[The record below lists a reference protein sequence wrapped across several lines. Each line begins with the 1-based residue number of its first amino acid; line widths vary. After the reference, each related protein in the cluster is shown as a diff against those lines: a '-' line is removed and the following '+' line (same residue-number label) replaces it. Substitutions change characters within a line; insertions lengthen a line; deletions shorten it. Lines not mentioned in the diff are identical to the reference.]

1 MLVGHLYVS
10 FGSYLFQIGEL
21 FSSSAHFLIEMRGG
35 LLLSFMICLYILE
48 INPLLV
54 ALFANIFFQF
64 CMLFFFILFIVIC
77 CTKLVSLIKDP
88 CSLTCGI

>member
-21 FSSSAHFLIEMRGG
+21 LSSSAHFLIELRGG
-35 LLLSFMICLYILE
+35 LLLSFMIRLYILE

-54 ALFANIFFQF
+54 ALFANIFFPI
-64 CMLFFFILFIVIC
+64 LYVVFFILFIVIC

-88 CSLTCGI
+88 YSLTCGI